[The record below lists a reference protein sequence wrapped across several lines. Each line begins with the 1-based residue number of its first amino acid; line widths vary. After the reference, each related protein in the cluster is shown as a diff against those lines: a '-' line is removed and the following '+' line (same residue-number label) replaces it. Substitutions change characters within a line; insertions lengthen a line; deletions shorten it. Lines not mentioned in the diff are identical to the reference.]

1 MRIKD
6 TTLGTRIIEYVE
18 TYYSSAGKSP
28 STREIAEGISVSR
41 PTVQRYLKDLKNAGA
56 IEYDGHRS
64 ILTQHIKDNTFANYM
79 RIPIVGTIPCGD
91 FNDVVD
97 TSYEYHCFPKTLV
110 GDGDFFLLIA
120 KGDSMKDAGIENGDL
135 VLVSMSNVADNGQIV
150 AVLYDNNQTTLKRL
164 FQSKDSI
171 TLHPENK
178 MYEDIVIKGKDRN
191 KVIIQGVAKMIIKML
206 G

>member
-1 MRIKD
+1 MRVKD
-6 TTLGTRIIEYVE
+6 TTICAKIIEYVE
-18 TYYSSAGKSP
+18 SYYSSAGRSP

-56 IEYDGHRS
+56 IDYDGHRS
-64 ILTQHIKDNTFANYM
+64 ILTPHIKNNTLANYL
-79 RIPIVGTIPCGD
+79 RIPIVGTIPCGG
-91 FNDVVD
+91 FNDVVE

-120 KGDSMKDAGIENGDL
+120 QGDSMKDAGIENGDL
-135 VLVSMSNVADNGQIV
+135 VLVSKSNIADNGQIV
-150 AVLYDNNQTTLKRL
+150 AVLYDNDQTTLKRF

-178 MYEDIVIKGKDRN
+178 KYGDIVIKGKDRS
-191 KVIIQGVAKMIIKML
+191 KIIIQGVAKMIIKTL
-206 G
+206 R